1 MLSVRVTTMLEDF
14 RYGIAVGEP
23 NSMQMHGAP
32 RRMFW
37 DLETTGF
44 LPLARIVSIGWSCDG
59 SATEVLVLP
68 DAPIDQS
75 ASNVHGWT
83 MDRLSKHGAVDIST
97 ALRHFLQAIA
107 HDPSPV
113 VLCAHN
119 GKSFDTHVLRA
130 ELERVRC
137 SLPDNVIGFV
147 DTMLWCRKSKM
158 KECSLDALA
167 KKYLGKEARDT
178 HSAADD
184 AQLLEAVVCAIE
196 ATSPSVSPL
205 LGLVEGITAF
215 DARTSKAA
223 IRGAVDWL
231 VDHVSVD

>member
-1 MLSVRVTTMLEDF
+1 
-14 RYGIAVGEP
+14 
-23 NSMQMHGAP
+23 MQMHDTP
-32 RRMFW
+32 RRIFW

-59 SATEVLVLP
+59 CATEVLVLP
-68 DAPIDQS
+68 VIAIEVS
-75 ASNVHGWT
+75 ASKVHGWT
-83 MDRLSKHGAVDIST
+83 MDKLSAHGAVDIST
-97 ALRHFLQAIA
+97 ALHRFVQAIA
-107 HDPSPV
+107 YDPTPV

-137 SLPDNVIGFV
+137 SLPENVIGFA

-167 KKYLGKEARDT
+167 MKYLGKEARDT
-178 HSAADD
+178 HSAAVD
-184 AQLLEAVVCAIE
+184 AQLLESVVCSIE
-196 ATSPSVSPL
+196 ATSPSMPPL
-205 LGLVEGITAF
+205 LALVEDTTAF

-223 IRGAVDWL
+223 IRGTVDWM
-231 VDHVSVD
+231 VDCVSTD